1 MSFIGEILDKFSIDM
16 KENVNGYKIT
26 VINGVGALVEGHRGV
41 IALESHEVKLRI
53 NKSYI
58 LIKGESLKLKEIGD
72 SDAYIVGK
80 IVGTEIVRNER

>member
-26 VINGVGALVEGHRGV
+26 VINGVGVIVEGHRGV
-41 IALESHEVKLRI
+41 IALASNEIKLRI
-53 NKSYI
+53 NKNYI
-58 LIKGESLKLKEIGD
+58 IIYGESLRIKEISD

-80 IVGTEIVRNER
+80 IIKTEIVNNEK